1 VIVSVAACA
10 GLAFGA
16 AGAAAAL
23 DEDAR
28 HSPGDE
34 RSTAGRWHP
43 RPGLTWQWQLDGR
56 VDTTVRADVYDIDGF
71 DASRRLVR
79 RLHGLGRKAICYVDA
94 GAWESWRPD
103 AHRFPPE
110 VLGKV
115 NPEWPDQR
123 WLDIRRIDLLGP
135 IMVDR
140 LRMCARKGFDGV
152 ELDEIDGYTND
163 TGFPLTA
170 GHQLTY
176 NRFLARQSRR
186 LGLAAGLKNEVDQVR
201 ALVDWFDFA
210 VNEQC
215 FQFRECRAL
224 RPFIAARKAVFHVEY
239 RVARERFCPRTT
251 RLGFSSMR
259 KHLDLRR
266 WRRPC
271 PPPR

>member
-1 VIVSVAACA
+1 VQLAASIVA
-10 GLAFGA
+10 GLALWQPA
-16 AGAAAAL
+16 
-23 DEDAR
+23 
-28 HSPGDE
+28 PGV
-34 RSTAGRWHP
+34 
-43 RPGLTWQWQLDGR
+43 TWQYQLDGP
-56 VDTTVRADVYDIDGF
+56 VDLSIRADVYDIDGF